1 MDGLIPAQ
9 AVSAA
14 TTLEGVVGTAIPNQ
28 TVVNQTYLNEFYGRN
43 NYTVTVEGLPSGLS
57 YNSRNN
63 RIQGTPR
70 ESTHGVARVTVTIKG
85 AAGTDKENIG
95 CSVTL
100 NYTFLDGG
108 ELYLKEK
115 AELLA
120 KIAELEAKLQELGEG
135 VLDGKSAYEIA
146 LEHGFEGTVEEWLE
160 SLKGAP
166 GATGPAGP
174 AGPEGPQ
181 GPAGSDGANGEGGC
195 GSVVGLGVAAVV
207 PFVILGGYI
216 ILRRKHS
223 AK

>member
-1 MDGLIPAQ
+1 M
-9 AVSAA
+9 
-14 TTLEGVVGTAIPNQ
+14 
-28 TVVNQTYLNEFYGRN
+28 
-43 NYTVTVEGLPSGLS
+43 
-57 YNSRNN
+57 
-63 RIQGTPR
+63 
-70 ESTHGVARVTVTIKG
+70 
-85 AAGTDKENIG
+85 
-95 CSVTL
+95 
-100 NYTFLDGG
+100 
-108 ELYLKEK
+108 KEK